1 MSGAIVVVKVKR
13 TRAAEKH
20 VQERVSQN
28 LCVACNGNKPFRRR
42 GLCTTC
48 EGRWERSR
56 KEMSKEQ
63 RATFDA
69 KLIEQGL
76 LLDNHDILKLRSK
89 DNPFAQLA
97 DEMRG

>member
-20 VQERVSQN
+20 VQERIARE
-28 LCVACNGNKPFRRR
+28 LCVACDKGKSFRRR

-48 EGRWERSR
+48 EGRWERAR
-56 KEMSKEQ
+56 KEMTKEQ

-76 LLDNHDILKLRSK
+76 LLDSHDILQIKSK

-97 DEMRG
+97 GEMKD